1 MNMQNKFNMQSSAQS
16 SDSYKADRFR
26 NRELSKTY
34 SKKTRELAGR
44 ETYCFLLLILNQ
56 EPRILVPARY
66 KNT

>member
-34 SKKTRELAGR
+34 SKKNRELAGR
-44 ETYCFLLLILNQ
+44 ETYCFLLILNQ
-56 EPRILVPARY
+56 EPRILVPASY